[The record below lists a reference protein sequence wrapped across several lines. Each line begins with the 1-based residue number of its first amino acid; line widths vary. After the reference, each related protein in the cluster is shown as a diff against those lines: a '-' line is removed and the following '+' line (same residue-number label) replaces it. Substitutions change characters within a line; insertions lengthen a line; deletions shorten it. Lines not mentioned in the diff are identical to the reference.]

1 MYENNFVFIW
11 IFCRKVYTYVAWF
24 PPPPLVPRLLASAPP
39 PSHLVFLV
47 KISHTLGGADSFIS
61 AVFFFFLNF
70 FLFAKFCSPF
80 LLRILFTLS
89 PPLRRRKTD
98 FCFHPAESS
107 SGTRTLLEKELWK
120 IIQLNTRKDWNEKAS
135 GIVRNARLR
144 GRSVVNKGKV
154 KYGCTSVS
162 FQLLNKYNFS
172 QDLFSPFVNRNHFFT
187 VHPRLCF
194 FVY

>member
-1 MYENNFVFIW
+1 MNILQESLHLRGLIPTPSV
-11 IFCRKVYTYVAWF
+11 
-24 PPPPLVPRLLASAPP
+24 SAPP
-39 PSHLVFLV
+39 TRLRPASFTPCFPC

-61 AVFFFFLNF
+61 AVVFFFLNF